1 MARSTNIHR
10 NILIDACTDIHRNAL
25 VDGSMY
31 SLSLPLQLRYLEGWQ
46 AVQGGGGVDV
56 HQGVVG
62 WALVWLLVVGWWL
75 AHRYCGQ
82 LSLRCMCPLPPFPPP
97 SRCCRLNLKWGRRG
111 GGTWGLLV
119 RWQSLSLSL
128 SLSQELV
135 LIFKDNA
142 LHFSLQTRSSSG
154 LINRCSLT
162 EDVHKMP

>member
-10 NILIDACTDIHRNAL
+10 NILIDASTDIHRNAL

-46 AVQGGGGVDV
+46 AVQGGGVDV
-56 HQGVVG
+56 RQGVVG

-97 SRCCRLNLKWGRRG
+97 SRCCRLNLKWGRRWG
-111 GGTWGLLV
+111 GGGGGAGGGCWSAGNKPLFHSQAVLLCKGKF
-119 RWQSLSLSL
+119 
-128 SLSQELV
+128 SQTIV
-135 LIFKDNA
+135 VDVGWMPC
-142 LHFSLQTRSSSG
+142 LHV
-154 LINRCSLT
+154 C
-162 EDVHKMP
+162 